1 VRRTKVRDY
10 DQQIKRK
17 RDEIE
22 SSINRLE
29 REKNATVS
37 DYDLKISREQ
47 MEIKRLDQQN
57 NDLKRQL

>member
-1 VRRTKVRDY
+1 VRDY